1 MAKSTLSPA
10 LTSRL
15 LATNVNVG
23 EAESG
28 FLAGSLGLDFSQ
40 AATDVKISQMIP
52 LTTVGVAVEVGVGV
66 GVAVDGVGVGEDV
79 VGVGVGE
86 DVVGVGV
93 GEDVVGVGVGDSE
106 PPPAVTVTDSEIG
119 VVTGVFAGLTAA
131 VPDV

>member
-28 FLAGSLGLDFSQ
+28 FLAGSLGLDFSH

-52 LTTVGVAVEVGVGV
+52 LTTVDVAVEVGVGV
-66 GVAVDGVGVGEDV
+66 GVGVGVAL

-93 GEDVVGVGVGDSE
+93 GEEVVGVGVGDSE